1 MKQKQC
7 MQVMRTANQTVY
19 PQLQTAMHHPVVSH
33 AALFIH
39 FSNRISLLLP
49 FIRLVALT
57 RSPHVTIN
65 RQTKRR
71 KTSTPQSS
79 RLRTRRRR
87 QRTPRD
93 TPRQHAIRQVIL
105 RPESLDAALRARE
118 DSAHLSEVT
127 CRGVRTRAHIPEAAA
142 ELLAQREGLD
152 RRCVGVRRERCI
164 VLHLCAC

>member
-1 MKQKQC
+1 
-7 MQVMRTANQTVY
+7 
-19 PQLQTAMHHPVVSH
+19 MHHPVVSH

-39 FSNRISLLLP
+39 FSNPISLLLP

-57 RSPHVTIN
+57 RPPHVTIN

-87 QRTPRD
+87 QRTARD
-93 TPRQHAIRQVIL
+93 TSRQHAIRQVIL
-105 RPESLDAALRARE
+105 RPKSFDAALRTRE
-118 DSAHLSEVT
+118 DSTHLPEVA
-127 CRGVRTRAHIPEAAA
+127 CRGVRPRAHIPEAAA

-152 RRCVGVRRERCI
+152 RRRIGVRCEWCI
-164 VLHLCAC
+164 VLHLCAG